1 MTTMIFTL
9 RFCRLYGRK
18 RGPGS
23 ERRLFLISIFCAYC
37 YRLELID
44 LGDQKRSVIVVD
56 WSPTISFQPLVI
68 GDWVTGQFY
77 EASQPPKKS
86 RLGTLIV
93 PDKVLIVICSASFL
107 SWNQILPKRKGP
119 TDLQTLHSRN
129 VMHQSRWGPC
139 KMHCAVQCA
148 RCYVQCSTATHIL
161 Y

>member
-1 MTTMIFTL
+1 M
-9 RFCRLYGRK
+9 
-18 RGPGS
+18 
-23 ERRLFLISIFCAYC
+23 
-37 YRLELID
+37 
-44 LGDQKRSVIVVD
+44 IVVD
-56 WSPTISFQPLVI
+56 WLPTISCQPLVI

-93 PDKVLIVICSASFL
+93 PDKVLTEVLRHLRCSASFL

-139 KMHCAVQCA
+139 KMPCAVQCA
-148 RCYVQCSTATHIL
+148 IVQGALMHCVVGGELVLGCALRLKHSDVPCADAL
-161 Y
+161 MRSLVDDELN

>member
-1 MTTMIFTL
+1 MTTMRFTL
-9 RFCRLYGRK
+9 CFLLVIWAKKRSRLRK
-18 RGPGS
+18 TFVS
-23 ERRLFLISIFCAYC
+23 HQYFCAYC
-37 YRLELID
+37 YRLELIE
-44 LGDQKRSVIVVD
+44 LRDQKRSVIVVD

-77 EASQPPKKS
+77 KASQPPKKS

>member
-1 MTTMIFTL
+1 M
-9 RFCRLYGRK
+9 
-18 RGPGS
+18 
-23 ERRLFLISIFCAYC
+23 
-37 YRLELID
+37 
-44 LGDQKRSVIVVD
+44 IVVD

-93 PDKVLIVICSASFL
+93 PDKVLTEVLRHLRCSASFL

-139 KMHCAVQCA
+139 KMPCAMCIVHVQCA
-148 RCYVQCSTATHIL
+148 IVTAVYSVANPLFPICVCWISALNHLYVMGQSGWGTGAL
-161 Y
+161 